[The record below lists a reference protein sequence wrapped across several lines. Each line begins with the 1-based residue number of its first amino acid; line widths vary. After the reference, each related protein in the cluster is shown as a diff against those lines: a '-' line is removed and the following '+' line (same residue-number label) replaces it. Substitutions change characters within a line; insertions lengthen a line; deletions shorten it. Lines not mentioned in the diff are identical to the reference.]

1 VIEPERVLRDVRASL
16 REQVLPSVGSTHGRT
31 ILAAALGILDAVADQ
46 VQRDPAPAAASV
58 AELLPAVEDW
68 ERALAA
74 AAPATAAE
82 LAAARA
88 RAAEADPFT
97 AREALLGAAER
108 TVEVAWAELDAQ
120 PRDELLGAV
129 RRAVRSDIERQRG
142 GGR

>member
-1 VIEPERVLRDVRASL
+1 VIEPERALRDVRTSL
-16 REQVLPSVGSTHGRT
+16 REQVLPAVGTTHGRT

-58 AELLPAVEDW
+58 AELLPAVAEW
-68 ERALAA
+68 EGVLAGPAPGAAAELGAARTRAA
-74 AAPATAAE
+74 AAEP
-82 LAAARA
+82 LA
-88 RAAEADPFT
+88 
-97 AREALLGAAER
+97 AREALLAAAER
-108 TVEVAWAELDAQ
+108 TVEAAWAELDPA